1 MEVGKDAGPAIT
13 VRDLRADDRAW
24 AAKLDAE
31 AWGGSSIARRREL
44 LDLRDFPALVAEIAG
59 ARAGLARY
67 TIRGNSCELLSL
79 EAMVEGR
86 GVGRALMDAVL
97 AIATAAHCRRLWV
110 VTTND
115 NTRAIRVY
123 QQWGFDLAA
132 LHRNAITEAR
142 RTLKPTIS
150 ELGIDGIPIRHEI
163 EMERLLT
170 P

>member
-1 MEVGKDAGPAIT
+1 M
-13 VRDLRADDRAW
+13 
-24 AAKLDAE
+24 
-31 AWGGSSIARRREL
+31 RRRGAVHRSRVGAEL
-44 LDLRDFPALVAEIAG
+44 LDLRDFPALLAEIVG

-67 TIRGNSCELLSL
+67 AMRGNSCELLSL

-115 NTRAIRVY
+115 DARAIRVY
-123 QQWGFDLAA
+123 RQWGFDLAA

-150 ELGIDGIPIRHEI
+150 ELGIDGSQFVTRS
-163 EMERLLT
+163 RWNDC
-170 P
+170 